1 MSWEAFLLIGLCPN
15 CWAFLL
21 SSQTLLNNQQHNM
34 NSVLANI
41 WTKPHQYLLAVIK
54 ESLLY
59 KGYLQ
64 EELSGSSSMSFF
76 KQEIFKTIEEEVWF
90 NQTSLSL
97 MLAGATKHVH
107 TSTPPWLTKFMT
119 QTKQL
124 VFTCWQL
131 HLSFIVCTSPQARHR
146 YFMDFL
152 KKCLGCSPTKPLGYT
167 SPSAYVQ
174 PVCDATVVFFS
185 ENMVFQ

>member
-64 EELSGSSSMSFF
+64 EELSGSSSVSFF

-119 QTKQL
+119 ANQAISFHMLTVAPILHCLYITTSKTQ
-124 VFTCWQL
+124 VF
-131 HLSFIVCTSPQARHR
+131 
-146 YFMDFL
+146 YGFL
-152 KKCLGCSPTKPLGYT
+152 EKMLRL
-167 SPSAYVQ
+167 
-174 PVCDATVVFFS
+174 
-185 ENMVFQ
+185 